1 MGDFNVTVVDYEA
14 KHLTGIKV
22 RTSMSKAQQDCPAIW
37 GKLCPKIAGIEAT
50 PSYGV
55 AIMLNEVDFDYWAAV
70 EAPEGQLPEDLEH
83 VDIPAGKYAVCSVP
97 NLASIGEAY
106 TFIFEKWLGSQQTYA
121 YNPQAPCFELYPAHW
136 NPEAAFSI
144 YVAVKG

>member
-37 GKLCPKIAGIEAT
+37 EKLCPRIAGIEAT
-50 PSYGV
+50 PGYGV

-70 EAPEGQLPEDLEH
+70 EAPEGQLSADMEH

-97 NLASIGEAY
+97 NLVSLGEAY
-106 TFIFEKWLGSQQTYA
+106 TFIFEKWLGSQQTYT
-121 YNPQAPCFELYPAHW
+121 YNAQAPCFELYPAHW

>member
-1 MGDFNVTVVDYEA
+1 MSEFKVTVVDYQA

-37 GKLCPKIAGIEAT
+37 GKLCPKIAGIEAM
-50 PSYGV
+50 PGYGV

-70 EAPEGQLPEDLEH
+70 EAPEGPLSADLER

-97 NLASIGEAY
+97 NLASLGQAY
-106 TFIFEKWLGSQQTYA
+106 TFIFEKWLGGQQTYA
-121 YNPQAPCFELYPAHW
+121 YNEQAPCFEVYPASW
-136 NPEAAFSI
+136 SPEAPFSI
-144 YVAVKG
+144 YMGVKG

>member
-1 MGDFNVTVVDYEA
+1 MSEFEMTVVDYQA

-37 GKLCPKIAGIEAT
+37 EKFCPKIAGIEAM

-70 EAPEGQLPEDLEH
+70 EAPEGQLAADLER

-97 NLASIGEAY
+97 NLASLGAAY
-106 TFIFEKWLGSQQTYA
+106 MFIFEKWLASQQTYA
-121 YNPQAPCFELYPAHW
+121 HNEQAPCFEMYPAHW
-136 NPEAAFSI
+136 HPEAPLSI
-144 YVAVKG
+144 YVGVKG